1 MKCFKNCEG
10 IQEMYG
16 AHNQTNTYVNGIF
29 FRRFL
34 PRILMPTRGGGG
46 GVSGLGKWK
55 LGGKIM
61 WKVEI
66 RG

>member
-1 MKCFKNCEG
+1 MRLFLSLQSEIIAVSVFCVCDVCIHSG
-10 IQEMYG
+10 
-16 AHNQTNTYVNGIF
+16 
-29 FRRFL
+29 RRD
-34 PRILMPTRGGGG
+34 GGTDNRDYMGG

>member
-1 MKCFKNCEG
+1 MLG
-10 IQEMYG
+10 IHQVSLLVVFHLLSRCRSSSY
-16 AHNQTNTYVNGIF
+16 
-29 FRRFL
+29 
-34 PRILMPTRGGGG
+34 RGGGGNYGVSGSSGG

>member
-1 MKCFKNCEG
+1 MPIQKLSHTIICFS
-10 IQEMYG
+10 
-16 AHNQTNTYVNGIF
+16 QTP
-29 FRRFL
+29 L
-34 PRILMPTRGGGG
+34 RIPNEGG